1 LAVAAGTDPG
11 DPWSRSL
18 PVPPAVPIATSGRA
32 RIGFADLTD
41 EPVDDA
47 TRASYAH
54 ALVVL
59 AATGAELVPVDIS
72 PLRAAGDL
80 LYDGP
85 WVAERL
91 TELEPWIDAHPTSL
105 LPVTATV
112 LASGRTKLA
121 VDAFR
126 GFHRLAE
133 LVAELEPTWSAVDAI
148 VLPTVASTPTVA
160 ETLADP
166 HRMNTRMGQYTMFAN
181 LLDLAA
187 IAAPASFDQG
197 TGRPAGVTFYAPAG
211 QDGRLASLA
220 AQFQDATGLLAGSTQ
235 YPVRL
240 AAMGEPSEADVLVA
254 VVGAHRSGQPL
265 NGQLVAL
272 GARSVAITL
281 TAAAYRLFALPTSSI
296 DPIQRPG
303 LVRVNEN
310 GESIEVELF
319 GLPVDALGRF
329 LLTIPAPLGLGLIEL
344 VDGTRVTGFLCEA
357 VAIEGALDISDYKSW
372 VNFVAEGP
380 RT

>member
-1 LAVAAGTDPG
+1 MAGG
-11 DPWSRSL
+11 
-18 PVPPAVPIATSGRA
+18 GA
-32 RIGFADLTD
+32 RIGFADLAD

-47 TRASYAH
+47 TRASYAQ

-59 AATGAELVPVDIS
+59 AETGAELVPVDIS

-91 TELEPWIDAHPTSL
+91 TELEPWIEAHPSSL

-112 LASGRTKLA
+112 LSSARGKSA

-133 LVAELEPTWSAVDAI
+133 LVAELKPTLADVDAI
-148 VLPTVASTPTVA
+148 VLPTVAATPTVA
-160 ETLADP
+160 DTLADP
-166 HRMNTRMGQYTMFAN
+166 HRMNTRMGRYTMFAN

-187 IAAPASFDQG
+187 IAVPANFDPT
-197 TGRPAGVTFYAPAG
+197 TGLPAGVTFYAAAG
-211 QDGRLASLA
+211 QDGELESLA
-220 AQFQDATGLLAGSTQ
+220 ARFQDATELPAGATA
-235 YPVRL
+235 YPVRTGPV
-240 AAMGEPSEADVLVA
+240 AESAGEPAAADVVVA
-254 VVGAHRSGQPL
+254 VVGAHRTGQPL
-265 NGQLVAL
+265 NGQFLAL
-272 GARSVAITL
+272 GARPVATTM
-281 TAAAYRLFALPTSSI
+281 TAAAYRLYALPTSST
-296 DPIQRPG
+296 DPVQRPG

-310 GESIEVELF
+310 GESIEVELYH
-319 GLPVDALGRF
+319 LPVDALGRL

-357 VAIEGALDISDYKSW
+357 AATEERSTSAATRAGSTSW
-372 VNFVAEGP
+372 P
-380 RT
+380 R